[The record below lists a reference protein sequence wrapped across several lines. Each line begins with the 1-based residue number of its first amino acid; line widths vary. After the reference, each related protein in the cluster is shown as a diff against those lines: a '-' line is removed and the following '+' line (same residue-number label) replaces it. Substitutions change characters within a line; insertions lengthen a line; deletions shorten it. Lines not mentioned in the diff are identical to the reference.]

1 MSNGCYDEDLTQNR
15 MFLALRSGF
24 PEVFEEAVREG
35 WLICVPSS
43 PGLPPEQAAA
53 SDVLLRDHHFLMR
66 HILVPNDNEGG
77 GGGGQF
83 RSLVD
88 RRVVLSGKTLTVT
101 SSLPDK
107 DEEDD
112 ITVNVLF
119 NETVYD
125 EANKFSLVCLET
137 PIRDPSYDGSAF
149 TGLLIFEGYF
159 ITAFFPLV
167 NKPGFS

>member
-43 PGLPPEQAAA
+43 PSLPPEQAA
-53 SDVLLRDHHFLMR
+53 SDMLLGDHHFLMR
-66 HILVPNDNEGG
+66 HILVPNDNE
-77 GGGGQF
+77 GGQF

-112 ITVNVLF
+112 ITVNILF

-137 PIRDPSYDGSAF
+137 PIRDPSYDGSAL
-149 TGLLIFEGYF
+149 TGLLIFEGF
-159 ITAFFPLV
+159 
-167 NKPGFS
+167 